1 MSSEEDDPKKRTGR
15 YRGLQP
21 AWQKG
26 SSANPKGRPKRH
38 KEMVEKLRA
47 NADEITDSILAL
59 FAKGREGKLTQSDK
73 IFFANLWECWDRM
86 FGRPAQAVLVGGNL
100 DIGDG
105 GDGSGLSVLL
115 QRAIE
120 DFPNEHVL
128 RRELRD
134 AIEARA
140 LADTAVKAESLMC
153 EAGAAAEKLGAGLFA
168 ARRSCGF

>member
-1 MSSEEDDPKKRTGR
+1 
-15 YRGLQP
+15 
-21 AWQKG
+21 
-26 SSANPKGRPKRH
+26 
-38 KEMVEKLRA
+38 
-47 NADEITDSILAL
+47 
-59 FAKGREGKLTQSDK
+59 
-73 IFFANLWECWDRM
+73 M

-153 EAGAAAEKLGAGLFA
+153 EAGAAAEKLRAGLFA